1 MLEEGGKRR
10 QAGGGRRGAGRV
22 GGEAEDW
29 EQRRKREDGRGA
41 ETGRRGKAP
50 SRSERNNVERA
61 EEGDSRREGVRVF
74 GQQPP
79 GAWSLSSTRYI
90 LGSSFCDGG
99 MGLWFFWGMFCG
111 VFRLFSGAGIW
122 MVKILLLY
130 LYNNLKQLDYGC
142 K

>member
-50 SRSERNNVERA
+50 SRSERNNVKRA
-61 EEGDSRREGVRVF
+61 EEGDSRREGGAGLWSTAARGLEPFYHSIYSRELFLGWGGVWVF
-74 GQQPP
+74 GFS
-79 GAWSLSSTRYI
+79 GVC
-90 LGSSFCDGG
+90 FV
-99 MGLWFFWGMFCG
+99 G
-111 VFRLFSGAGIW
+111 VFGYSVGLGFGG
-122 MVKILLLY
+122 
-130 LYNNLKQLDYGC
+130 
-142 K
+142 